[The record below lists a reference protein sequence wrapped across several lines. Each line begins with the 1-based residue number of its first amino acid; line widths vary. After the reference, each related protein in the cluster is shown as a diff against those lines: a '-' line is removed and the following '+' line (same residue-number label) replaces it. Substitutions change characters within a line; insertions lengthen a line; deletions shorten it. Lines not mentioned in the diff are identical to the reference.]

1 MKKHDRRTREQRRA
15 DASAWVSFLCF
26 LALLLIAVG
35 AMLTGAL
42 AADTTPTEAG
52 PEDAGRLPGDDT
64 PALERCY
71 LTEEELSAMEA
82 QEDYENEKIEAALLA
97 RSHILENVTVTH
109 YCPCKKCCGKDPDH
123 PAYGITASGRKL
135 NPGVSVGVDPSVIPL
150 GSTVIADYGDG
161 ELHYYV
167 ADDTGSGVDG
177 RHIDLAVTDHQTA
190 LNLGVRKAT
199 VYWCEEG

>member
-1 MKKHDRRTREQRRA
+1 MMRRSIPVGT
-15 DASAWVSFLCF
+15 
-26 LALLLIAVG
+26 LLLCLLEVTLPAAILYGG
-35 AMLTGAL
+35 AGVRAAELPPEPETALTV
-42 AADTTPTEAG
+42 TE
-52 PEDAGRLPGDDT
+52 EGRLPGDDT
-64 PALERCY
+64 PA
-71 LTEEELSAMEA
+71 T
-82 QEDYENEKIEAALLA
+82 D
-97 RSHILENVTVTH
+97 VTVTH

-150 GSTVIADYGDG
+150 GSTVIVDYGDG

>member
-1 MKKHDRRTREQRRA
+1 MTRRSVPVGT
-15 DASAWVSFLCF
+15 
-26 LALLLIAVG
+26 LLLCLLEVTLPAAILYGSAGVRAAELPPEPETTLAV
-35 AMLTGAL
+35 A
-42 AADTTPTEAG
+42 E
-52 PEDAGRLPGDDT
+52 EGRLPGDDT
-64 PALERCY
+64 PATEKCF
-71 LTEEELSAMEA
+71 LTEEELAV

-97 RSHILENVTVTH
+97 RSHILKNVTVTH

-123 PAYGITASGRKL
+123 PAYGVTASGRKL

-177 RHIDLAVTDHQTA
+177 KHIDLAVTDHQTA